1 MLSCILNMFTFQE
14 QRMVAQKISELKL
27 EESEH
32 KLVIDALKEV
42 NDPTRKYV
50 YLNKIFQLQQLKSKL
65 NFLYLHVGSTSPK
78 V

>member
-50 YLNKIFQLQQLKSKL
+50 
-65 NFLYLHVGSTSPK
+65 
-78 V
+78 

>member
-50 YLNKIFQLQQLKSKL
+50 YLNKMLQLQQ
-65 NFLYLHVGSTSPK
+65 
-78 V
+78 

>member
-1 MLSCILNMFTFQE
+1 
-14 QRMVAQKISELKL
+14 MVAQKISELKL

-50 YLNKIFQLQQLKSKL
+50 EI
-65 NFLYLHVGSTSPK
+65 
-78 V
+78 

>member
-1 MLSCILNMFTFQE
+1 MTYFNSFLSNSLDKPFLYNIRCLLIFDLSLQE

-42 NDPTRKYV
+42 NDPTRK
-50 YLNKIFQLQQLKSKL
+50 
-65 NFLYLHVGSTSPK
+65 
-78 V
+78 

>member
-1 MLSCILNMFTFQE
+1 
-14 QRMVAQKISELKL
+14 MVAQKISELKL

-50 YLNKIFQLQQLKSKL
+50 YLNNFFTIATIKI
-65 NFLYLHVGSTSPK
+65 
-78 V
+78 

>member
-1 MLSCILNMFTFQE
+1 
-14 QRMVAQKISELKL
+14 MVAQKISELKL

-50 YLNKIFQLQQLKSKL
+50 CELLLLIYDVEVFCIVHCYNCLGL
-65 NFLYLHVGSTSPK
+65 VGSNCQC
-78 V
+78 